1 MTNEITHVNNW
12 REKIVYSREGPQPQV
27 LMETEDYRVILAGL
41 EPGAKIPPHPEA
53 GAVYHIL
60 EGNGWMT
67 VNDQRLAVRDG
78 SIVSVPNGGTR
89 GLEAETRLAFLAVRV
104 PVLEQRSP

>member
-1 MTNEITHVNNW
+1 MNEITHVNNW
-12 REKIVYSREGPQPQV
+12 REKITYSREGPQPRV
-27 LMETEDYRVILAGL
+27 LMETDEYRVILAGL

-53 GAVYHIL
+53 GAIYHIL
-60 EGNGWMT
+60 EGSGWMT

-78 SIVSVPNGGTR
+78 SIVAVPHGGTR

-104 PVLEQRSP
+104 PPPGQQSR